1 MQAGPVRIDI
11 PAVFSYDKET
21 VQISISLER
30 KDFGM
35 DQNQQTPRGNFIA
48 LLPIFIFLALYL
60 GCGLLFE
67 YGLGIEQG
75 FYQTPA
81 IVIFL
86 IALAAACFQN
96 RKLDFNAKLKVMAGG
111 VADENILTMCLVF
124 LAAGAFSGAIS
135 AAGGADSTVYL
146 FLDYLPSQFAVGGL
160 FLIACF
166 VSISMGTSVGTVS
179 ALAPFAVSMSEATGF
194 DMVLCIAAVVCGAMF
209 GDNLSMISDT
219 TIAAVRTQG
228 CEMKDK
234 FRMNFLI
241 VLPAAILTLVIFLAL
256 TWGGSGQVSVEPYS
270 FWKVLPYLVVLVGAL
285 IGVNVFIILML
296 GTALSLAVGVA
307 SGAFPWTQVFSV
319 MGSGVT
325 AMYDITVIS
334 IVVACI
340 GALVKEYGGIQW
352 IISFI
357 RRRVKSK
364 KGAQIGI
371 AGLVAAVDVATA
383 NNTVAIVMSGAI
395 AKDVSREYGID
406 PRRTASLLDIFA
418 SVMQGILPYGAQLLY
433 ASAGTGVSA
442 LVIVPYMFY
451 CYLMAVCAVAFILFF
466 SGKER

>member
-1 MQAGPVRIDI
+1 MDKSNADRAVRSN
-11 PAVFSYDKET
+11 PA
-21 VQISISLER
+21 
-30 KDFGM
+30 
-35 DQNQQTPRGNFIA
+35 A
-48 LLPIFIFLALYL
+48 LLPILVFLALYL
-60 GCGLLFE
+60 GFGLLFQ
-67 YGLGIEQG
+67 YGLGIEEG

-86 IALAAACFQN
+86 IALAVACFQN
-96 RKLDFNAKLKVMAGG
+96 RKLDFNAKLKVMANG

-146 FLDYLPSQFAVGGL
+146 FLTFLPSNFAVAGL

-166 VSISMGTSVGTVS
+166 VSISMGTSVGTIS
-179 ALAPFAVSMSEATGF
+179 ALAPFAVSMSQATGF
-194 DMVLCIAAVVCGAMF
+194 DLVLCIAAVACGAMF

-241 VLPAAILTLVIFLAL
+241 VLPAAIITLVLFIVL
-256 TWGGSGQVSVEPYS
+256 TWGGSGQVTLESYS
-270 FWKVLPYLVVLVGAL
+270 LWKVLPYLVVLVGAVL
-285 IGVNVFIILML
+285 GVNVFLILMI
-296 GTALSLAVGVA
+296 GTVLSLIVGIA
-307 SGAFPWTQVFSV
+307 SGAFPWTQMFSV
-319 MGSGVT
+319 MGTGVQ

-334 IVVACI
+334 IIVACI

-352 IISFI
+352 LIEFI
-357 RRRVKSK
+357 RRRVKTR
-364 KGAQIGI
+364 KGAQLGI

-383 NNTVAIVMSGAI
+383 NNTVAIVMSGSI
-395 AKDVSREYGID
+395 AKEISQEYDID

-418 SVMQGILPYGAQLLY
+418 SVMQGIIPFGAQLLY
-433 ASAGTGVSA
+433 AAAGAGVTA
-442 LVIVPYMFY
+442 LEIMPYMFY
-451 CYLMAVCAVAFILFF
+451 CYLMAISAIVFILFF
-466 SGKER
+466 SDRNRTKAS

>member
-1 MQAGPVRIDI
+1 
-11 PAVFSYDKET
+11 
-21 VQISISLER
+21 
-30 KDFGM
+30 M
-35 DQNQQTPRGNFIA
+35 DQHQSAPRSNPVA
-48 LLPIFIFLALYL
+48 LAPILVFLALYL
-60 GCGLLFE
+60 GSGITFE
-67 YGLGIEQG
+67 YILKIENG

-86 IALAAACFQN
+86 IALAVACFQN
-96 RKLDFNAKLKVMAGG
+96 RKLDFNAKLKVMATG

-124 LAAGAFSGAIS
+124 LTF
-135 AAGGADSTVYL
+135 
-146 FLDYLPSQFAVGGL
+146 LPSQFAVAGL

-166 VSISMGTSVGTVS
+166 VSISMGTSVGTIS
-179 ALAPFAVSMSEATGF
+179 ALAPFAVSMSQATGF
-194 DMVLCIAAVVCGAMF
+194 DVVICIAAVACGAMF

-241 VLPAAILTLVIFLAL
+241 VLPAAIITLILFVVI
-256 TWGGSGQVSVEPYS
+256 TWGGSGQVELQPYS
-270 FWKVLPYLVVLVGAL
+270 LWKVLPYLVVLVGAVV
-285 IGVNVFIILML
+285 GVNVFLILMI
-296 GTALSLAVGVA
+296 GTVLSLIVGVA
-307 SGAFPWTQVFSV
+307 TGAFAWTQVFSV
-319 MGSGVT
+319 MGTGVT

-334 IVVACI
+334 IIVACI

-352 IISFI
+352 LIDFI
-357 RRRVKSK
+357 GRRVKTA

-383 NNTVAIVMSGAI
+383 NNTVAIVMTGSI
-395 AKDVSREYGID
+395 AKDISEEYNID

-433 ASAGTGVSA
+433 AAAGAGVSA
-442 LVIVPYMFY
+442 MQIVPYMFY
-451 CYLMAVCAVAFILFF
+451 CYLMAVSAILFIVF
-466 SGKER
+466 FAKKSVISK

>member
-1 MQAGPVRIDI
+1 MEENQRPI
-11 PAVFSYDKET
+11 P
-21 VQISISLER
+21 
-30 KDFGM
+30 
-35 DQNQQTPRGNFIA
+35 GNLAA
-48 LLPIFIFLALYL
+48 LLPIGVFLALYL

-75 FYQTPA
+75 FYQIKA
-81 IVIFL
+81 IVVFL
-86 IALAAACFQN
+86 IALAVACVQN
-96 RKLDFNAKLKVMAGG
+96 QKLNFNEKLKVMANG

-179 ALAPFAVSMSEATGF
+179 ALAPFAVSMSEATGYE
-194 DMVLCIAAVVCGAMF
+194 MVLCIAAVVCGAMF

-256 TWGGSGQVSVEPYS
+256 TWGGAGQVEVGAYS
-270 FWKVLPYLVVLVGAL
+270 FWKVLPYLVVLVGA
-285 IGVNVFIILML
+285 IAGVNVFLILML
-296 GTALSLAVGVA
+296 GTVLSLAVGIA
-307 SGAFPWTQVFSV
+307 SGAFPWTDIFTVT
-319 MGSGVT
+319 GDGIT

-352 IISFI
+352 IIDFI
-357 RRRVKSK
+357 HRRVKSK
-364 KGAQIGI
+364 KGAQLGI

-383 NNTVAIVMSGAI
+383 NNTVAIVMSGSI
-395 AKDVSREYGID
+395 AKEVSTEYGID
-406 PRRTASLLDIFA
+406 PRRSASLLDIFA

-433 ASAGTGVSA
+433 ASAGTGVA
-442 LVIVPYMFY
+442 APAIVPYMFY
-451 CYLMAVCAVAFILFF
+451 CYLMAMCAVVFILFF
-466 SGKER
+466 SGKEKK

>member
-1 MQAGPVRIDI
+1 
-11 PAVFSYDKET
+11 
-21 VQISISLER
+21 
-30 KDFGM
+30 M
-35 DQNQQTPRGNFIA
+35 DQHQSAPRSNPVA
-48 LLPIFIFLALYL
+48 LAPILVFLALYL
-60 GCGLLFE
+60 GSGITFE
-67 YGLGIEQG
+67 YILKIENG

-86 IALAAACFQN
+86 IALAVACFQN
-96 RKLDFNAKLKVMAGG
+96 RKLDFNAKLKVMATG

-146 FLDYLPSQFAVGGL
+146 FLTFLPSQFAVAGL

-166 VSISMGTSVGTVS
+166 VSISMGTSVGTIS
-179 ALAPFAVSMSEATGF
+179 ALAPFAVSMSQATGF
-194 DMVLCIAAVVCGAMF
+194 DVVICIAAVACGAMF

-241 VLPAAILTLVIFLAL
+241 VLPAAIITLILFVVI
-256 TWGGSGQVSVEPYS
+256 TWGGSGQVELQPYS
-270 FWKVLPYLVVLVGAL
+270 LWKVLPYLVVLVGAVV
-285 IGVNVFIILML
+285 GVNVFLILMI
-296 GTALSLAVGVA
+296 GTVLSLIVGVA
-307 SGAFPWTQVFSV
+307 TGAFAWTQVFSV
-319 MGSGVT
+319 MGTGVT

-334 IVVACI
+334 IIVACI

-352 IISFI
+352 LIDFI
-357 RRRVKSK
+357 GRRVKTA

-383 NNTVAIVMSGAI
+383 NNTVAIVMTGSI
-395 AKDVSREYGID
+395 AKDISEEYNID

-433 ASAGTGVSA
+433 AAAGAGVSA
-442 LVIVPYMFY
+442 MQIVPYMFY
-451 CYLMAVCAVAFILFF
+451 CYLMAVSAILFIVF
-466 SGKER
+466 FAKKSVIIK